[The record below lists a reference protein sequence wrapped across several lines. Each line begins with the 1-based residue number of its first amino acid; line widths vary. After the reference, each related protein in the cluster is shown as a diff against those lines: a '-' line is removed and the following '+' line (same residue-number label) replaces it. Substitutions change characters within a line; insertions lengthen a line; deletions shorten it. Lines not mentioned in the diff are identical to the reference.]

1 MNVILYGLG
10 SGVEQI
16 KSVLKEEHRVI
27 AYSDSF
33 SCIKNYMEAPFVKP
47 SDIKKIDYDFI
58 IITIRDRRDAY
69 FIYEWLVREYDVE
82 SEKIIPYFCYVD
94 MELYKAKLLQQND
107 EVEGLI
113 IGNSMSQY
121 GFIEDVFPGSFLNL
135 SCRSQDIYTSS
146 YVLEKIMTEYPQKV
160 EKLKYLIFD
169 LYDYNGFNI
178 DSSMSTGY
186 LDYISWGGVYSE
198 HNFNQNTHYRRGLSD
213 ELFEDKYMIR
223 GEKGK
228 YPGGG
233 GLAGF
238 F

>member
-1 MNVILYGLG
+1 
-10 SGVEQI
+10 
-16 KSVLKEEHRVI
+16 
-27 AYSDSF
+27 
-33 SCIKNYMEAPFVKP
+33 
-47 SDIKKIDYDFI
+47 
-58 IITIRDRRDAY
+58 
-69 FIYEWLVREYDVE
+69 
-82 SEKIIPYFCYVD
+82 
-94 MELYKAKLLQQND
+94 MELYKAKLLQQKD

-178 DSSMSTGY
+178 DLSMSTGY

-233 GLAGF
+233 MTRCF
-238 F
+238 